1 MKLVIE
7 DDQGRRTV
15 VPVFRDELLIGR
27 AEESAVR
34 LTEKDVSRR
43 HARLLRRGG
52 RLYLEDLDSFTGVR
66 VNGDR
71 VHGSRLVREGDL
83 IEISQ
88 YDLLLQSG
96 PDEKAAPDPVA
107 EAITPPIRRAS
118 RGLGGRRTRIATFVV
133 ALLLASALAA
143 ALWRR
148 TIRTNQDED
157 TRPLRDPAPPGSR
170 DSVR

>member
-43 HARLLRRGG
+43 HARLLRRGA
-52 RLYLEDLDSFTGVR
+52 RLYLEDLNSFTGVR

-96 PDEKAAPDPVA
+96 PDEKPAPDPVA

-118 RGLGGRRTRIATFVV
+118 RGLGARRTRIATFVV

-157 TRPLRDPAPPGSR
+157 TRPVRDPAPPGSR